1 MAQLLIQDEGI
12 AWRLLDIARRE
23 SRPVEAVLESLL
35 EHYEPTAPIVEDEPQ
50 PGTFAAL
57 AAAARRA
64 NLSSPEPVDTSE
76 RSREI
81 LNTEYADYLKRR
93 MDEQQSSDTD

>member
-1 MAQLLIQDEGI
+1 MAQLLIQDEKI

-23 SRPVEAVLESLL
+23 KRSVESVLESLL
-35 EHYEPTAPIVEDEPQ
+35 EDYEPSTSEDEPQ

-57 AAAARRA
+57 LKAAQEARIGVD
-64 NLSSPEPVDTSE
+64 SEPTNTSE
-76 RSREI
+76 KSREI

-93 MDEQQSSDTD
+93 MDEQSNTD

>member
-1 MAQLLIQDEGI
+1 MTELVIRDERI
-12 AWRLLDIARRE
+12 AWQLLDIARRE
-23 SRPVEAVLESLL
+23 NRSVEAVLDDLL
-35 EHYEPTAPIVEDEPQ
+35 ADYQPDTERPK

-57 AAAARRA
+57 AHSAREA
-64 NLSSPEPVDTSE
+64 NIRTEYPVDTSE

-93 MDEQQSSDTD
+93 MDEQPKDTD

>member
-1 MAQLLIQDEGI
+1 MAQLLIQDEKI

-23 SRPVEAVLESLL
+23 KRSVESVLESLL
-35 EHYEPTAPIVEDEPQ
+35 EDYESNGQVEEGEPQ

-57 AAAARRA
+57 LKAAQEARIGVD
-64 NLSSPEPVDTSE
+64 SEPTDTSE
-76 RSREI
+76 KSREI

-93 MDEQQSSDTD
+93 MDEQSNTD

>member
-1 MAQLLIQDEGI
+1 MADLVIRDQEL

-23 SRPVEAVLESLL
+23 NRSVEAVLTSLL
-35 EHYEPTAPIVEDEPQ
+35 EDYSSPQVERPA

-57 AAAARRA
+57 AQSARGARIGID
-64 NLSSPEPVDTSE
+64 SEPTETSE

-81 LNTEYADYLKRR
+81 LSGEYADYLKRR
-93 MDEQQSSDTD
+93 FDQ